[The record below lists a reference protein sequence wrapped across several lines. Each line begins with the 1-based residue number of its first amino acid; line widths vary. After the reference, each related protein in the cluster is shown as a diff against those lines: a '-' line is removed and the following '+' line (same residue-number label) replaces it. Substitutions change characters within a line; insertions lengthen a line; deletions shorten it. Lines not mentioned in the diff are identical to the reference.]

1 MIRVLVV
8 DDRIDFRLAFCGL
21 LEGHQDLKVVS
32 QAGSLAEARTMVEG
46 IDVAL
51 IDRGLPDGDGLE
63 LIGALREVNP
73 GARVFV
79 ISSTVEMLHP
89 KDAIE
94 AGAEGVIDKL
104 DPPELV
110 FAAIRGKGG
119 G

>member
-8 DDRIDFRLAFCGL
+8 DDRIDFRLAFVGL
-21 LEGHQDLKVVS
+21 LEGQPDLEVVS
-32 QAGSLAEARTMVEG
+32 QAGSLAEARTMLEG
-46 IDVAL
+46 VDVAL

-63 LIGALREVNP
+63 LIGPLRAVNP

-79 ISSTVEMLHP
+79 ISSTVEMIHP
-89 KDAIE
+89 TDAAQ

-104 DPPELV
+104 DPPEQV
-110 FAAIRGKGG
+110 FAAIRGEGG